1 MSADKKTEKPA
12 ARYAYEGLDR
22 LIHERA
28 RLSIL
33 TSLMAHPQ
41 GLVFN
46 ELKELCALTDGN
58 LSRQL
63 TQLADASLVEVWKGQ
78 KNNRPQ
84 TLVRMTEP
92 GRKKF
97 LEYIAQLEAVVNDA
111 ITGDQAAARASVRPA

>member
-1 MSADKKTEKPA
+1 MPANKKPEKPG

-22 LIHERA
+22 LIHERS

-46 ELKELCALTDGN
+46 ELKDLCALTDGN

-63 TQLADASLVEVWKGQ
+63 SQLAEAELVEVWKGQ

-97 LEYIAQLEAVVNDA
+97 LEYIAQLEAVVKDA
-111 ITGDQAAARASVRPA
+111 IDGNRNAASAALRPT